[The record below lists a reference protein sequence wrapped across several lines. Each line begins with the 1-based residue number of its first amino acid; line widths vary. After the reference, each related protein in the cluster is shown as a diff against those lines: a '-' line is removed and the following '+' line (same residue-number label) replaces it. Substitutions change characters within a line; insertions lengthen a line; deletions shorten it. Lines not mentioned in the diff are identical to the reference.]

1 MRDLR
6 IIPMFIMLVFL
17 VSGCAGQ
24 QKELLAKDYL
34 HMSNN
39 DLLRYYYQLSDE
51 IDACVHQSTPS
62 VGIGTGFGI
71 TSWLGLGLGVSKGIS
86 TCNPDK
92 LRERR
97 IDVRVEL
104 QHRGIN
110 P

>member
-1 MRDLR
+1 VREHKVILS
-6 IIPMFIMLVFL
+6 FIMLAFL
-17 VSGCAGQ
+17 VIGCAGQ
-24 QKELLAKDYL
+24 QKELLARDYM

-39 DLLRYYYQLSDE
+39 ELLRYYYQLSDE
-51 IDACVHQSTPS
+51 IETCVRESTPS

-71 TSWLGLGLGVSKGIS
+71 TNWLGLGLGVSKGIS

-92 LRERR
+92 LRQRR